1 MKSHTIVGK
10 LEIINIVCDSFL
22 VNKNRKIRVWLP
34 SSYSFNSKKKYD
46 VIYMFDAQN
55 LFDNATS
62 FVKEWE
68 IDESITY
75 LEKEKKIRPSIV
87 VGLDNSKDRL
97 SEYLPRFSN
106 YAIGDLAYK
115 GDKTLDFLV
124 NQVIPLIE
132 EKYNVNK
139 VKESRS
145 IGGSSMGG
153 LMALYAGI
161 KYKDVFNNIYAFS
174 PAFPIFKYG
183 LKEYKPSFQAL
194 NNDSAFNYVLKE
206 YVSKEMLNKHNIV
219 ISAGGINIEKN
230 YTKYPIKFCDYLIK
244 NGYDPAKLKCIIN
257 KKYDHNEIMWDE
269 FFYIAY
275 QFFNDIKNK

>member
-10 LEIINIVCDSFL
+10 LEILNIVCDSFL

-34 SSYSFNSKKKYD
+34 LSYSKNSKQKYD

-62 FVKEWE
+62 FVGEWE
-68 IDESITY
+68 IDETITY
-75 LEKEKKIRPSIV
+75 LEKEKNIRPSIV

-115 GDKTLDFLV
+115 GDMTLDFLV

-132 EKYNVNK
+132 SKYNVYTS
-139 VKESRS
+139 KESRS

-153 LMALYAGI
+153 LMSLYAGI

-183 LKEYKPSFQAL
+183 LREYKPAFQAL
-194 NNDSAFNYVLKE
+194 NNDLAFKYVLNQ
-206 YVSKEMLNKHNIV
+206 YTSSKMLNQHNIF
-219 ISAGGINIEKN
+219 ITAGGKNLEKN
-230 YTKYPIKFCDYLIK
+230 YSKYPPQFVKFLVSK
-244 NGYDPAKLKCIIN
+244 GYDPTRLVSLVEKE
-257 KKYDHNEIMWDE
+257 YDHNEIMWDK
-269 FFYIAY
+269 FFYFAY
-275 QFFNDIKNK
+275 QFFKSKR